1 MYCGRG
7 ERLSVLPAVRDA
19 RFMTVESSADLTE
32 LLGAW
37 QDGDGAAFERVAEIV
52 YDDLRQIA
60 SRQLNGER
68 PDHTLQTT
76 GLVHEAYLRLVDQR
90 RAHWHSRLHFFAV
103 AARVMRRILV
113 DHARGR
119 QSLKRGGHLQRISL
133 SSELEIGVE
142 RPAPLL
148 DVDEALARLEDVDPR
163 LSQVV
168 ELRFFAGL
176 TSREIAD
183 LLGISAATVGRR
195 WRAARAWLYRH
206 LREVP

>member
-1 MYCGRG
+1 
-7 ERLSVLPAVRDA
+7 
-19 RFMTVESSADLTE
+19 MTVDSSLDVTD

-37 QDGDGAAFERVAEIV
+37 QNGEGEAFERLTEIV
-52 YDDLRQIA
+52 YDDLHEIA
-60 SRQLNGER
+60 SRQLNSER

-76 GLVHEAYLRLVDQR
+76 DLVHEAYLRLVDQR
-90 RAHWHSRLHFFAV
+90 RSHWHSRLHFFAV
-103 AARVMRRILV
+103 AARVMRRVLV

-119 QSLKRGGHLQRISL
+119 QSLKRGGHLRRISF

-148 DVDEALARLEDVDPR
+148 DVDEALTRLEDVDPR

-168 ELRFFAGL
+168 ELRFFAGF
-176 TSREIAD
+176 TNREIAD
-183 LLGISAATVGRR
+183 LLGISLPTVGRR
-195 WRAARAWLYRH
+195 WRAARAWLYQH